1 MVKGGGDEEGTIYR
15 KKKCRSGLGHA
26 HGLDPEVGE
35 GAGDALPAAGVE
47 VGGPPAGE
55 ALGGGVEG
63 QLELEQDL
71 ACKEASKTRMR
82 KKEGGIVPRIA
93 NANQYRRG

>member
-1 MVKGGGDEEGTIYR
+1 MGR
-15 KKKCRSGLGHA
+15 ARRRNNSKKRCRSGDGNA

-35 GAGDALPAAGVE
+35 GAGDSLPAAGVG

-82 KKEGGIVPRIA
+82 KKEGGIVPRIL
-93 NANQYRRG
+93 Q

>member
-1 MVKGGGDEEGTIYR
+1 MGR
-15 KKKCRSGLGHA
+15 ARRRNNSKKRCRSGDGNA

-35 GAGDALPAAGVE
+35 GAGDSLPAAGVG

>member
-1 MVKGGGDEEGTIYR
+1 MGR
-15 KKKCRSGLGHA
+15 ARRRNNSKKRCRSGDGNA
-26 HGLDPEVGE
+26 HGLDPEIGE